1 MGKNWIL
8 LIIPIYAKVSIK
20 DKASTDSVINSDGW
34 RGYNGLVDFGYKRH
48 FRVPMVRTSLL
59 EATRILTVL
68 NHFGVMLKLG

>member
-1 MGKNWIL
+1 L

-48 FRVPMVRTSLL
+48 FRVTEMMATARNLVSLFS
-59 EATRILTVL
+59 V
-68 NHFGVMLKLG
+68 FVMFFIFKNND